1 MILNFCRHLFAPD
14 KFFHVFIPFLKKRT
28 EHSFFQPGKN
38 MKGTF
43 RFVQDCNTHSWFLF
57 FMRHGAPSSH
67 IRFCLRTKIFS
78 PVQPTVHT
86 YPVKTVTENTSF
98 RKRSP
103 LKDGAVFS
111 NYCVFEWKGK
121 KDSKTQRVDADFVK
135 AEKKNPRFQA
145 KTDTCGPGLR
155 RW

>member
-67 IRFCLRTKIFS
+67 IRFLLENEDFS

-98 RKRSP
+98 RKRSS

-135 AEKKNPRFQA
+135 AEEKNPRFQA